1 MDIYAEITN
10 RIIAALES
18 GKIPW
23 ERPWRRAAD
32 LAIKRTTGEPYSLL
46 NQILLGEPGEY
57 MTFDQCR
64 KEGGR
69 IRKGAKAKVVVFWK
83 FIQCPQ
89 KDEDGNILTDSKGRN
104 ITKSVPLLKYFN
116 VFHIDD
122 CEGLEPK
129 HYSEELIDFDPIE
142 KAEDVLNDYVARS
155 GIALEHRKQSRAY
168 YSPSS
173 DKIVLPLKEQFK
185 GSTLYYG
192 TAFHEATHSTG
203 HPSRL
208 NRLDGSIAAFG
219 DESYSKEELV
229 AEIGS
234 ATILSM
240 LGLETANTFRN
251 TAAYIQGWLKALKND
266 KHLIVSAAGKAEKA
280 VNLIMNKRS
289 EQGAAGQK
297 PTPLAFTPLV
307 RGHFDHLLTT
317 TDSILYAFH
326 YLMCR
331 LKPPKAEDQ
340 HTKTGIGKAH
350 ISGNHPEN
358 GLFSVGLGERI
369 RTSGLLNP
377 IQTSDIA

>member
-10 RIIAALES
+10 RIIEALEK

-23 ERPWRRAAD
+23 ERPWRRTAD
-32 LAIKRTTGEPYSLL
+32 LAIKRTTGQPYSLL

-57 MTFDQCR
+57 LTFDQCR

-69 IRKGAKAKVVVFWK
+69 IKKGAKAKVVVFWK
-83 FIQCPQ
+83 FVQCPQ
-89 KDEDGNILTDSKGRN
+89 KDEDGNLLTDSKGRN

-129 HYSEELIDFDPIE
+129 HYTEELTDFDPVE
-142 KAEDVLNDYVARS
+142 KAEDVLTDYVARS
-155 GIALEHRKQSRAY
+155 GVTLEHQKQSRAY

-185 GSTLYYG
+185 GSPQYYG

-219 DESYSKEELV
+219 DDSYSKEELV

-240 LGLETANTFRN
+240 LGLETENTFRN
-251 TAAYIQGWLKALKND
+251 TAAYIQGWLKALRND
-266 KHLIVSAAGKAEKA
+266 KRLIVSAAGKAEKA
-280 VNLIMNKRS
+280 VNLIMNKKT
-289 EQGAAGQK
+289 EQRVAG
-297 PTPLAFTPLV
+297 
-307 RGHFDHLLTT
+307 
-317 TDSILYAFH
+317 
-326 YLMCR
+326 
-331 LKPPKAEDQ
+331 
-340 HTKTGIGKAH
+340 
-350 ISGNHPEN
+350 
-358 GLFSVGLGERI
+358 
-369 RTSGLLNP
+369 
-377 IQTSDIA
+377 